1 MNGRQDGDYRRCKLA
16 CEGDACEIIH
26 NNWKR
31 HFKGEVLLQVEMD
44 CENHVG
50 ASGEVQS
57 AKTPL
62 DWTNKNVSPALPT
75 HWS

>member
-1 MNGRQDGDYRRCKLA
+1 MNGLQDGDYRRCTLA

-26 NNWKR
+26 NNLKR
-31 HFKGEVLLQVEMD
+31 HFKGEVLLQDEMH
-44 CENHVG
+44 CENHVS

-62 DWTNKNVSPALPT
+62 DWTNKNISPALLA
-75 HWS
+75 HGS